1 MIITK
6 IEKQKNNN
14 KRYSI
19 FIDNEFAFG
28 IDEIDLLYYK
38 LKENEPLDEERYN
51 YIANKLLLKRA
62 KDKAL
67 KYLGYKMR
75 SKKQVIKKLQEYE
88 IPPEVI
94 AKVIKVLERYN
105 YINDDEFAK
114 AFIKDKINLKK
125 HGVFKIKYD
134 LKMLGIEEE
143 IFSKYLYNEKFV
155 KEEEK
160 AKELLDKKLNGR
172 CLQDLEYKEKQKIY
186 AYLARRGFSYDSINK
201 AFNYLE
207 EYGLEEYKYE

>member
-38 LKENEPLDEERYN
+38 LKENEPLDNEKYE
-51 YIANKLLLKRA
+51 YILNKLLLKRA

-75 SKKQVIKKLQEYE
+75 SKNQVIKKLQEYE
-88 IPPEVI
+88 FPSNVI
-94 AKVIKVLERYN
+94 DKVIRVLEKYN
-105 YINDDEFAK
+105 YINDEDFAK
-114 AFIKDKINLKK
+114 AFIKDKLNLKG
-125 HGVFKIKYD
+125 HGVFKISYD
-134 LKMLGIEEE
+134 LKMLGVDEE
-143 IFSKYLYNEKFV
+143 IFKKYLYDDEFINEG
-155 KEEEK
+155 EK
-160 AKELLDKKLNGR
+160 AKDLLLKKLGNKNIE
-172 CLQDLEYKEKQKIY
+172 DLDYKEKQKIY
-186 AYLARRGFSYDSINK
+186 AYLARRGFSYDSIKK
-201 AFNYLE
+201 AFNCLLE
-207 EYGLEEYKYE
+207 DY

>member
-38 LKENEPLDEERYN
+38 LKENESLDNEKYE
-51 YIANKLLLKRA
+51 YILNKLLLKRA

-75 SKKQVIKKLQEYE
+75 SKNQVIKKLQEYE
-88 IPPEVI
+88 FPPNVI
-94 AKVIKVLERYN
+94 NKVIKVLEKYN
-105 YINDDEFAK
+105 YINDEDFAK
-114 AFIKDKINLKK
+114 AFIKDKLNLKG
-125 HGVFKIKYD
+125 HGVFKISYD
-134 LKMLGIEEE
+134 LKMLGVDEE
-143 IFSKYLYNEKFV
+143 IFKKYLYDEEFIN
-155 KEEEK
+155 EEK
-160 AKELLDKKLNGR
+160 KAKDLLLKKLGNKNIEN
-172 CLQDLEYKEKQKIY
+172 LDYKEKQKIY
-186 AYLARRGFSYDSINK
+186 AYLARRGFSYDSIKK
-201 AFNYLE
+201 AFNSLLE
-207 EYGLEEYKYE
+207 DY

>member
-19 FIDNEFAFG
+19 FIDNQFAFG

-38 LKENEPLDEERYN
+38 LKENEPLQDEKYN
-51 YIANKLLLKRA
+51 YILNKLLLKRA

-75 SKKQVIKKLQEYE
+75 SKKQVIKKLEEYE
-88 IPPEVI
+88 YPSDII
-94 AKVIKVLERYN
+94 NKVIKILEKYN
-105 YINDDEFAK
+105 YINDEDFAK
-114 AFIKDKINLKK
+114 AYIKDKLNLKGY
-125 HGVFKIKYD
+125 GVFKIKYD
-134 LKMLGIEEE
+134 LKMLGIDED
-143 IFSKYLYNEKFV
+143 IFEPYLYNTNFV
-155 KEEEK
+155 NEEEK
-160 AKELLDKKLNGR
+160 AKTLLYKKLKNKNIE
-172 CLQDLEYKEKQKIY
+172 DIAYKEKQKLY

-201 AFNYLE
+201 AFNNME
-207 EYGLEEYKYE
+207 DF

>member
-38 LKENEPLDEERYN
+38 LKENEPLDNEKYE
-51 YIANKLLLKRA
+51 YILNKLLLKRA

-75 SKKQVIKKLQEYE
+75 SKNQVIKKLQEYE
-88 IPPEVI
+88 FPPNVI
-94 AKVIKVLERYN
+94 NKVIRVLEKYN
-105 YINDDEFAK
+105 YINDEDFAK
-114 AFIKDKINLKK
+114 AFIKDKLNLKG
-125 HGVFKIKYD
+125 HGVFKISYD
-134 LKMLGIEEE
+134 LKMLGVDEE
-143 IFSKYLYNEKFV
+143 IFKKYLYNEEFIN
-155 KEEEK
+155 EEK
-160 AKELLDKKLNGR
+160 KAKDLLLKKLGNKNIE
-172 CLQDLEYKEKQKIY
+172 DLDYKEKQKIY
-186 AYLARRGFSYDSINK
+186 AYLARRGFSYDSIKK
-201 AFNYLE
+201 AFNCLLE
-207 EYGLEEYKYE
+207 DY

>member
-38 LKENEPLDEERYN
+38 LKENEPLDNEKYE
-51 YIANKLLLKRA
+51 YILNKLLLKRA

-75 SKKQVIKKLQEYE
+75 SKNQVIKKLQEYE
-88 IPPEVI
+88 FPPNVI
-94 AKVIKVLERYN
+94 NKVIKVLEKYN
-105 YINDDEFAK
+105 YINDEDFAK
-114 AFIKDKINLKK
+114 AFIKDKLNLKG
-125 HGVFKIKYD
+125 HGVFKISYD
-134 LKMLGIEEE
+134 LKMLGVDEE
-143 IFSKYLYNEKFV
+143 IFKKYLYNEEFIN
-155 KEEEK
+155 EEK
-160 AKELLDKKLNGR
+160 KAKDLLLKKLGNKNIE
-172 CLQDLEYKEKQKIY
+172 DLDYKEKQKIY
-186 AYLARRGFSYDSINK
+186 AYLARRGFSYDSIKK
-201 AFNYLE
+201 AFNCLLE
-207 EYGLEEYKYE
+207 DY

>member
-28 IDEIDLLYYK
+28 IDEVDLLYYK
-38 LKENEPLDEERYN
+38 LKENQPLDKQKYD
-51 YIANKLLLKRA
+51 YITNELLLKRA

-75 SKKQVIKKLQEYE
+75 SKNQVVEKLKQDDFPDYVIT
-88 IPPEVI
+88 
-94 AKVIKVLERYN
+94 KVINFLQKYN
-105 YINDDEFAK
+105 YINDDDFAK
-114 AFIKDKINLKK
+114 AFIKEKVNLKGY
-125 HGVFKIKYD
+125 GVYKISYD
-134 LKMLGIEEE
+134 LKKLGVDPQ
-143 IFSKYLYNEKFV
+143 IFEKYLYNTDFIN
-155 KEEEK
+155 EEEK
-160 AKELLDKKLNGR
+160 VKTLLTKKLKGQS
-172 CLQDLEYKEKQKIY
+172 LQNLDYKEKQKIY

-201 AFNYLE
+201 GFNNLLE
-207 EYGLEEYKYE
+207 DF